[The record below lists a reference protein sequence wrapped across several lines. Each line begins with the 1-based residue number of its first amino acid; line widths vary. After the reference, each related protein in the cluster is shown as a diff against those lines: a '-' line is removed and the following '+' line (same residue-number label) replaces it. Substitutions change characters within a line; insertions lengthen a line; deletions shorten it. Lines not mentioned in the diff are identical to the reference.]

1 MGKLTKAEK
10 LKIWAYI
17 CEEFPDDEVMQ
28 EIHFVRQVHYLQ
40 TKDLSVEEHLRYFR
54 GLSEK
59 TSV

>member
-10 LKIWAYI
+10 SKIWTEV

-40 TKDLSVEEHLRYFR
+40 TKDLSMEEYLRFFR
-54 GLSEK
+54 GSSEK

>member
-10 LKIWAYI
+10 SKIWADV
-17 CEEFPDDEVMQ
+17 CEEFPDDEVIQ

-40 TKDLSVEEHLRYFR
+40 TKDLSVEERLRYFR

>member
-1 MGKLTKAEK
+1 MGTLTKAEK
-10 LKIWAYI
+10 SKIWAEV

-40 TKDLSVEEHLRYFR
+40 TKDLSVEERLRYFR

>member
-10 LKIWAYI
+10 SKIWAEV

-28 EIHFVRQVHYLQ
+28 EIHFVRQIHYLQ
-40 TKDLSVEEHLRYFR
+40 TKDLSVEERLRYFR

>member
-10 LKIWAYI
+10 LKIWADV

-40 TKDLSVEEHLRYFR
+40 TKDLSVEERLRYFR